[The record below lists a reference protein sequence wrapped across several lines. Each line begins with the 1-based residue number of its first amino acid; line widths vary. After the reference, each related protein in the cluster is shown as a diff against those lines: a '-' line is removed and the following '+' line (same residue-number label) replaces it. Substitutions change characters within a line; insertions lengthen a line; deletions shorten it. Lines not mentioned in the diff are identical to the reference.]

1 VKTVEP
7 PQGEGRRRSLHHRA
21 EPPSPVCRFLAEQSV
36 KDPHARVERKKLYE
50 AYVNWLKEPGATAV
64 LSRDQFYM
72 QIRSMGFVERPWKGD
87 VTSSVSGSR
96 VRARR
101 KGDGRG

>member
-1 VKTVEP
+1 
-7 PQGEGRRRSLHHRA
+7 
-21 EPPSPVCRFLAEQSV
+21 
-36 KDPHARVERKKLYE
+36 
-50 AYVNWLKEPGATAV
+50 VNWLKEPGATAV